1 MENPP
6 RGLPG
11 LRPDPWSLL
20 LLHLDL
26 ASGPW
31 GGMALL
37 RRVTPPRGRGTSPR
51 RHLVAGLVPPTA
63 VSLSSTAT
71 PAFTSAGALGQTFSQ
86 LILPVF
92 PLGCLAFLFL
102 FYLASLYVFT
112 RPFTRHFGCFSVFW
126 RSPVLLCV
134 FYPSFYHTQY
144 PLSVSFTFLWSTCF
158 NARLSLHF

>member
-71 PAFTSAGALGQTFSQ
+71 PAFTSAGALGQTFS
-86 LILPVF
+86 LAHLTSLS
-92 PLGCLAFLFL
+92 LGVLGPFIP
-102 FYLASLYVFT
+102 FYLASLYVFN
-112 RPFTRHFGCFSVFW
+112 
-126 RSPVLLCV
+126 LLHALLNILA
-134 FYPSFYHTQY
+134 S
-144 PLSVSFTFLWSTCF
+144 LGDLWSYFASSILVFTTPST
-158 NARLSLHF
+158 LSRCLLRSYGQLFLMRA